1 MEFNLKHLQQQLGSS
16 QVFSYYII
24 GTFVKVLFFSK
35 QFMWKHFRKLKLFW
49 LPLWTQLL

>member
-24 GTFVKVLFFSK
+24 GTFVKVLFSLNSS
-35 QFMWKHFRKLKLFW
+35 RGNTLEN
-49 LPLWTQLL
+49 